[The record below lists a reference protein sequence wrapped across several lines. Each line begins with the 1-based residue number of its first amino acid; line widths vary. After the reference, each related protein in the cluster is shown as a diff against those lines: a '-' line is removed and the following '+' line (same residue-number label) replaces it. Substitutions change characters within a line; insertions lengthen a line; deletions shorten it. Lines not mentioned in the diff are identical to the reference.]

1 MTKNQAKSI
10 RWFLDSWWSKS
21 WPPIIKSLFPALW
34 VKKSNDRRQYHK
46 LFCEKSSFVNKIE
59 WSVVNFRLS
68 KSKIS
73 SLNIYVSS
81 GHMSLFSFQFFLFTN
96 RIFAIE
102 PDSWGL
108 LCSYLLNLQG
118 SVLAMSSDYIFWDIV
133 FTWHRRLAES
143 ANDQLLSYSD
153 RQKQG

>member
-1 MTKNQAKSI
+1 MTADGQSHDHPLSNPYFQHCGWKNRMTEGNI
-10 RWFLDSWWSKS
+10 TNF
-21 WPPIIKSLFPALW
+21 
-34 VKKSNDRRQYHK
+34 
-46 LFCEKSSFVNKIE
+46 FCEKSSFVNKIE

-143 ANDQLLSYSD
+143 ANDQLLYYSD